1 MEIDSALYTDLIDF
15 TTWKTSKQVEKE
27 LSIIANIKDINRA
40 IRKSIAENNELF
52 LQGKREHYI
61 VHGGKGYKWAANEDE
76 IALSL
81 EDLEQRAK
89 TMLRHTRY
97 AKKRLSERYQ
107 TSIENNLRAYRRS
120 CKLTLQELADKAREY
135 PDVKCTMSSISQIER
150 GMLAPSRAEMFAFS
164 QVLDASIGDLFGI
177 VDI

>member
-1 MEIDSALYTDLIDF
+1 MVYNENLYTDYLDLS
-15 TTWKTSKQVEKE
+15 TWKTSKQLVKLLEPF
-27 LSIIANIKDINRA
+27 ANDKDLNRTLRHD
-40 IRKSIAENNELF
+40 ITTNNELF
-52 LQGKREHYI
+52 LQGRKEHYI

-120 CKLTLQELADKAREY
+120 CKLTLQELSDKAREY
-135 PDVKCTMSSISQIER
+135 PNVKCTTSSLSQIER
-150 GMLAPSRAEMFAFS
+150 GLLAPSKAEMFAFS